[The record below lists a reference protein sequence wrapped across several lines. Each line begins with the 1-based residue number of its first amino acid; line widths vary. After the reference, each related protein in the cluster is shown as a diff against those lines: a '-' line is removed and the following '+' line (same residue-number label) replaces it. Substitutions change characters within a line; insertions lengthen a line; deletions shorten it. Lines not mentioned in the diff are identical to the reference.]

1 MTLKELLVG
10 FGTQVR
16 SIWMIGLHAF
26 AKRETRM
33 YPEEPVYLPPRY
45 RGRIVLTRDPD
56 GEERCVACNLCAV
69 ACPVGCISLQ
79 KAETKD
85 GRWYPE
91 FFRINFSRCIFCG
104 LCEEACPTTAIQLT
118 PDFEMGEYKR
128 QDLVYEKEDLL
139 ISGPGKY
146 PEYNFYVRRGAMEF
160 AFYICGLIAILATLR
175 VITHTNPVHALLYLI
190 ISLLAISGVFFS
202 LGAYFAGAL
211 EIIVYAGAIMVLF
224 VFVVMM
230 LNLGGSEIEQERQ
243 WLKPQVWIG
252 PAILSAIMLVVI
264 VYAILGVNDQG
275 IDGTPISAK
284 AVGITLF
291 GPYVLAV
298 ELASMLL
305 LAGLVVAFHV
315 GREER
320 AGEVLS
326 NRKDDS
332 AKRKTEERA

>member
-1 MTLKELLVG
+1 MFLRFSFIAV
-10 FGTQVR
+10 VR
-16 SIWMIGLHAF
+16 
-26 AKRETRM
+26 
-33 YPEEPVYLPPRY
+33 
-45 RGRIVLTRDPD
+45 
-56 GEERCVACNLCAV
+56 AV
-69 ACPVGCISLQ
+69 AQHFP
-79 KAETKD
+79 
-85 GRWYPE
+85 
-91 FFRINFSRCIFCG
+91 
-104 LCEEACPTTAIQLT
+104 
-118 PDFEMGEYKR
+118 
-128 QDLVYEKEDLL
+128 
-139 ISGPGKY
+139 
-146 PEYNFYVRRGAMEF
+146 
-160 AFYICGLIAILATLR
+160 
-175 VITHTNPVHALLYLI
+175 
-190 ISLLAISGVFFS
+190 
-202 LGAYFAGAL
+202 GAL
-211 EIIVYAGAIMVLF
+211 FAADMEGNNQAREQQHGGQLHRQNVRTKQRNTDLFGVNRRTVNSLIVNTEDGVNDNHQQYRREDGGAIMVLF

-332 AKRKTEERA
+332 AKRKTEEHA

>member
-1 MTLKELLVG
+1 M
-10 FGTQVR
+10 
-16 SIWMIGLHAF
+16 
-26 AKRETRM
+26 
-33 YPEEPVYLPPRY
+33 
-45 RGRIVLTRDPD
+45 D
-56 GEERCVACNLCAV
+56 
-69 ACPVGCISLQ
+69 
-79 KAETKD
+79 
-85 GRWYPE
+85 
-91 FFRINFSRCIFCG
+91 
-104 LCEEACPTTAIQLT
+104 LT
-118 PDFEMGEYKR
+118 P
-128 QDLVYEKEDLL
+128 LVLIMTPILL
-139 ISGPGKY
+139 
-146 PEYNFYVRRGAMEF
+146 
-160 AFYICGLIAILATLR
+160 
-175 VITHTNPVHALLYLI
+175 PVVK
-190 ISLLAISGVFFS
+190 SFGMDPVQF
-202 LGAYFAGAL
+202 G
-211 EIIVYAGAIMVLF
+211 
-224 VFVVMM
+224 VVMM

-332 AKRKTEERA
+332 AKRKTEEHA

>member
-1 MTLKELLVG
+1 
-10 FGTQVR
+10 
-16 SIWMIGLHAF
+16 
-26 AKRETRM
+26 
-33 YPEEPVYLPPRY
+33 
-45 RGRIVLTRDPD
+45 
-56 GEERCVACNLCAV
+56 
-69 ACPVGCISLQ
+69 
-79 KAETKD
+79 
-85 GRWYPE
+85 
-91 FFRINFSRCIFCG
+91 
-104 LCEEACPTTAIQLT
+104 
-118 PDFEMGEYKR
+118 
-128 QDLVYEKEDLL
+128 
-139 ISGPGKY
+139 
-146 PEYNFYVRRGAMEF
+146 MEF
-160 AFYICGLIAILATLR
+160 AF
-175 VITHTNPVHALLYLI
+175 LYLWPD
-190 ISLLAISGVFFS
+190 SHTCDLASDHPYQSGTRTAVPDYFAAGDFRVFFS

-332 AKRKTEERA
+332 AKRKTEEHA

>member
-1 MTLKELLVG
+1 
-10 FGTQVR
+10 
-16 SIWMIGLHAF
+16 
-26 AKRETRM
+26 
-33 YPEEPVYLPPRY
+33 
-45 RGRIVLTRDPD
+45 
-56 GEERCVACNLCAV
+56 
-69 ACPVGCISLQ
+69 
-79 KAETKD
+79 
-85 GRWYPE
+85 
-91 FFRINFSRCIFCG
+91 
-104 LCEEACPTTAIQLT
+104 
-118 PDFEMGEYKR
+118 
-128 QDLVYEKEDLL
+128 
-139 ISGPGKY
+139 
-146 PEYNFYVRRGAMEF
+146 MEF

-264 VYAILGVNDQG
+264 VYAILG

-332 AKRKTEERA
+332 AKRKTEEHA

>member
-1 MTLKELLVG
+1 
-10 FGTQVR
+10 
-16 SIWMIGLHAF
+16 
-26 AKRETRM
+26 
-33 YPEEPVYLPPRY
+33 
-45 RGRIVLTRDPD
+45 
-56 GEERCVACNLCAV
+56 
-69 ACPVGCISLQ
+69 
-79 KAETKD
+79 
-85 GRWYPE
+85 
-91 FFRINFSRCIFCG
+91 
-104 LCEEACPTTAIQLT
+104 
-118 PDFEMGEYKR
+118 
-128 QDLVYEKEDLL
+128 
-139 ISGPGKY
+139 
-146 PEYNFYVRRGAMEF
+146 MEF

-190 ISLLAISGVFFS
+190 ISLLAISGVFFA
-202 LGAYFAGAL
+202 LGAHFAGAL

-264 VYAILGVNDQG
+264 VYAILG
-275 IDGTPISAK
+275 IDGTPIGAK
-284 AVGITLF
+284 EVGITLF

-320 AGEVLS
+320 AGELLS
-326 NRKDDS
+326 NRTDDR

>member
-1 MTLKELLVG
+1 
-10 FGTQVR
+10 
-16 SIWMIGLHAF
+16 
-26 AKRETRM
+26 
-33 YPEEPVYLPPRY
+33 
-45 RGRIVLTRDPD
+45 
-56 GEERCVACNLCAV
+56 
-69 ACPVGCISLQ
+69 
-79 KAETKD
+79 
-85 GRWYPE
+85 
-91 FFRINFSRCIFCG
+91 
-104 LCEEACPTTAIQLT
+104 
-118 PDFEMGEYKR
+118 
-128 QDLVYEKEDLL
+128 
-139 ISGPGKY
+139 
-146 PEYNFYVRRGAMEF
+146 MEF

-190 ISLLAISGVFFS
+190 ISLLAISGVFFA
-202 LGAYFAGAL
+202 LGAHFAGAL

-252 PAILSAIMLVVI
+252 PAILSAIMLAVI

-326 NRKDDS
+326 NRADDR

>member
-1 MTLKELLVG
+1 
-10 FGTQVR
+10 
-16 SIWMIGLHAF
+16 
-26 AKRETRM
+26 
-33 YPEEPVYLPPRY
+33 
-45 RGRIVLTRDPD
+45 
-56 GEERCVACNLCAV
+56 
-69 ACPVGCISLQ
+69 
-79 KAETKD
+79 
-85 GRWYPE
+85 
-91 FFRINFSRCIFCG
+91 
-104 LCEEACPTTAIQLT
+104 
-118 PDFEMGEYKR
+118 
-128 QDLVYEKEDLL
+128 
-139 ISGPGKY
+139 
-146 PEYNFYVRRGAMEF
+146 MEF

-264 VYAILGVNDQG
+264 VYAILGVN
-275 IDGTPISAK
+275 
-284 AVGITLF
+284 
-291 GPYVLAV
+291 VLAV

-320 AGEVLS
+320 AGEELS

-332 AKRKTEERA
+332 AKRKTEEHA

>member
-1 MTLKELLVG
+1 
-10 FGTQVR
+10 
-16 SIWMIGLHAF
+16 
-26 AKRETRM
+26 
-33 YPEEPVYLPPRY
+33 
-45 RGRIVLTRDPD
+45 
-56 GEERCVACNLCAV
+56 
-69 ACPVGCISLQ
+69 
-79 KAETKD
+79 
-85 GRWYPE
+85 
-91 FFRINFSRCIFCG
+91 
-104 LCEEACPTTAIQLT
+104 
-118 PDFEMGEYKR
+118 
-128 QDLVYEKEDLL
+128 
-139 ISGPGKY
+139 
-146 PEYNFYVRRGAMEF
+146 MEF

-211 EIIVYAGAIMVLF
+211 EIIVYAGAIMV
-224 VFVVMM
+224 

-332 AKRKTEERA
+332 AKRKTEEHA